1 MLSVQLSEAEKA
13 SVNKVSDP
21 GYVIRV
27 GYSHTI
33 RPAAILQVSI
43 IQDQIGCWVSRPS
56 DLLFSEAAISA
67 AFHFDQHIISDHF
80 VLFFMVPFLDRHCFV
95 RNF

>member
-13 SVNKVSDP
+13 SVNKVSDQ

-27 GYSHTI
+27 GYGHTI

-80 VLFFMVPFLDRHCFV
+80 VLFFMVLFLDRHCFGSH
-95 RNF
+95 F